1 MTRNSVLAE
10 LLYNKAIEMKT
21 SPLSSFRLAVRK
33 NQVYTNLSLMQF
45 LAYCLSMETISACQ
59 SERILAKLVSDFY
72 FSDAAFAEK
81 FKNAKAENSRTPEY
95 QDILFLMN
103 DILSSCMAEILR
115 KRPDK
120 TKLRRLFFAFH
131 NLPRAFLSLS
141 DRRKITPAEAIDYAH
156 SYLL

>member
-10 LLYNKAIEMKT
+10 LLYVKAIEMKT
-21 SPLSSFRLAVRK
+21 MPFPSFLFSVSKRRMAENFNFL
-33 NQVYTNLSLMQF
+33 QF
-45 LAYCLSMETISACQ
+45 ITSCLSMQTISDYEAD
-59 SERILAKLVSDFY
+59 RILEKLASDFQ
-72 FSDAAFAEK
+72 FSNIDFSEAFQT
-81 FKNAKAENSRTPEY
+81 AKAASNHSVEY
-95 QDILFLMN
+95 QDVLFLMN

-115 KRPDK
+115 KRPAK

-141 DRRKITPAEAIDYAH
+141 DRRKITPAEAIEYAR